1 MSALSVRNMVMG
13 FFRRRSFPIDPSDK
27 ADALLVH
34 FAAKGFVL
42 VPVEPTEAMKR
53 AGENTLWGAS
63 IPQPAAIYR
72 AMLAA
77 ATPPAAKE
85 NAR

>member
-42 VPVEPTEAMKR
+42 VPVEPTEAMVVAAPGRPDR
-53 AGENTLWGAS
+53 ATEES
-63 IPQPAAIYR
+63 IYHGIYR

-77 ATPPAAKE
+77 AAKE
-85 NAR
+85 TTR